1 MYDNKNQNN
10 IEWFRARLGN
20 ITGSVVGN
28 IMGTPRSKSDKWTAT
43 ALNYFNQVA
52 FERTMNPIIVNNDD
66 LFSQYLALTD
76 VKSKAIQ
83 WGHQMEG
90 EAAHLFAMEYYK
102 YFAKNGQ
109 KFTLDLE
116 EPSSVKCSDLPH
128 FASSP
133 DRVFYNPETGEE
145 CCVEIKCPQS
155 AAFAKFVRNVFTDK
169 LTQQEALDGLK
180 KAEANYYWQC
190 YAHMLAT
197 GASKT
202 YFVIYNPFQVNPIF
216 ILEIERD
223 EDILNEMRAKIM
235 AADEYITMLVEDL
248 LHGKK
253 KSV

>member
-20 ITGSVVGN
+20 IAGSVVGN

-116 EPSSVKCSDLPH
+116 EPSSVKCKDLPH

-155 AAFAKFVRNVFTDK
+155 AAFAKFVNCVFTNNNTK
-169 LTQQEALDGLK
+169 EEILEGLK
-180 KAEANYYWQC
+180 KADSNYYWQC

-202 YFVIYNPFQVNPIF
+202 YFVIYNPFQVNPMF

-223 EDILNEMRAKIM
+223 EDILNEMREKIT
-235 AADEYITMLVEDL
+235 AADEYITMLVAGL
-248 LHGKK
+248 WHGKK